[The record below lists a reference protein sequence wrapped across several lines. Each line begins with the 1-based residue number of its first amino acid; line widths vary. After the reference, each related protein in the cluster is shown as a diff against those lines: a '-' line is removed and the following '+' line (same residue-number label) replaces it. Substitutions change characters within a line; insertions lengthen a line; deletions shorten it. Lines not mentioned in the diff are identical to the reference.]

1 MNLKE
6 KNKIIKLANSLNDED
21 LEKLYYESVFDCLGS
36 QVDDMY
42 DLCYDICDI
51 KEREKYEKYMLERSN
66 ILEHCCLNR
75 NIELFKDYY
84 NYHNE
89 PICDDNDIPY

>member
-1 MNLKE
+1 MNKIE
-6 KNKIIKLANSLNDED
+6 KNKIIKFANSLSDEE
-21 LEKLYYESVFDCLGS
+21 LEEEYYQSVSDCLGS
-36 QVDDMY
+36 RVDDMY
-42 DLCYDICDI
+42 DLCYDIRDI

-66 ILEHCCLNR
+66 ILEHCCLDR

-84 NYHNE
+84 NCHNG